1 MLPTPGKP
9 RLRGR
14 IHQVAFFVSL
24 PAGASLMALAQTPA
38 SRIVTAIY
46 AASLT
51 LLYGA
56 SALLHRMDWAPRL
69 LARMRKLDYSA
80 IFLLIASTNTALA
93 FLALE
98 GAWRIVLLSIVW
110 AGAAA
115 GIVLKTMRVDGFQI
129 TAPVLYLA
137 LGWVGIVA
145 APVYLPVLGVLKAS
159 LLVTGGVLYTLG
171 LVVLSLKRPDPVP
184 HVYGY
189 YEVWHTMVV
198 VASLCHYLVVLLL
211 ILG

>member
-14 IHQVAFFVSL
+14 IHQVAFFVSF
-24 PAGASLMALAQTPA
+24 PAGASLVALAQTPA
-38 SRIVTAIY
+38 ARVVAAVY

-69 LARMRKLDYSA
+69 LARMRRLDYSA
-80 IFLLIASTNTALA
+80 IFLLIAGTNTAFA

-98 GAWRIVLLSIVW
+98 GAWRVGLLSVVW

-115 GIVLKTMRVDGFQI
+115 GIVLKTVRVDGFQI

-145 APVYLPVLGVLKAS
+145 APVYLPVLGALKAS
-159 LLVTGGVLYTLG
+159 LLVSGGLLYTLG

-198 VASLCHYLVVLLL
+198 AASLCHYLVVLLL
-211 ILG
+211 IMG

>member
-1 MLPTPGKP
+1 MLPTPRKP

-24 PAGASLMALAQTPA
+24 PAGASLIALAQTPA

-80 IFLLIASTNTALA
+80 IFLLIAGTNTALA

-98 GAWRIVLLSIVW
+98 GAWRVVLLSVVW
-110 AGAAA
+110 AGAVA
-115 GIVLKTMRVDGFQI
+115 GIALKTFRVDGFQI

-137 LGWVGIVA
+137 LGWVGVVA
-145 APVYLPVLGVLKAS
+145 APVYLTVLGMLKTT
-159 LLVTGGVLYTLG
+159 LLALGGVLYTVG
-171 LVVLSLKRPDPVP
+171 FVVLTRRRPDPVP
-184 HVYGY
+184 DVYGY
-189 YEVWHTMVV
+189 YEVWHTFVV
-198 VASLCHYLVVLLL
+198 AASLCHYTVVLLL
-211 ILG
+211 LLG